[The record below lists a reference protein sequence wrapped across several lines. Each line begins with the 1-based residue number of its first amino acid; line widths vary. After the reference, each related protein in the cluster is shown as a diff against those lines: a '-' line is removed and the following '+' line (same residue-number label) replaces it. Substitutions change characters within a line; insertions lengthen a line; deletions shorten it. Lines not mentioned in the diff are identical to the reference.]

1 MTTRTLDDV
10 FIHEL
15 RELYD
20 AEHELVKILA
30 DLARDVQDA
39 RAAQLLNTLRC
50 ETRNHVFGLE
60 QILSTVG
67 HVPRRGKCRWLR
79 GLVEGYNAFL
89 RAKPS
94 RAAVDVYDLAFAFKA
109 IRAVIA
115 SYRLLITMALRL
127 DHPEI
132 VDPLRQHLWDVEGD
146 AERLQAQLG
155 RTDASTNSHWPGL
168 GQASA
173 TAISRPPTS
182 APAAFVAAM
191 RLPPNSPEDRENV
204 LAGGQETIRSLIP

>member
-20 AEHELVKILA
+20 AEHDLVKILA
-30 DLARDVQDA
+30 ELARDVRDT

-60 QILSTVG
+60 QMLTTLG
-67 HVPRRGKCRWLR
+67 QVPRRGKCRLLR
-79 GLVEGYNAFL
+79 GLVESYRAFL
-89 RAKPS
+89 RTKPT
-94 RAAVDVYDLAFAFKA
+94 RTALDAYDLAFAFKA

-115 SYRLLITMALRL
+115 FYRLLITMALRL

-155 RTDASTNSHWPGL
+155 RNHASPPSWTD

-173 TAISRPPTS
+173 TAFSHNPAPT
-182 APAAFVAAM
+182 PATVAAAV
-191 RLPPNSPEDRENV
+191 RVPPDSPEDRENV
-204 LAGGQETIRSLIP
+204 LAGGQEVG

>member
-60 QILSTVG
+60 QILSTLG

-79 GLVEGYNAFL
+79 GLAEGYNAFL
-89 RAKPS
+89 RTKPS
-94 RAAVDVYDLAFAFKA
+94 RAALDAYDLMFAFKA

-115 SYRLLITMALRL
+115 FYRVLITMALRL
-127 DHPEI
+127 DHPGI

-155 RTDASTNSHWPGL
+155 RTDAPATNHWTGV
-168 GQASA
+168 GHASA
-173 TAISRPPTS
+173 MAVSRPPAS
-182 APAAFVAAM
+182 APATFAAAT
-191 RLPPNSPEDRENV
+191 RLPPDSPEDRENV
-204 LAGGQETIRSLIP
+204 LAGGQETM

>member
-1 MTTRTLDDV
+1 MTTRSLDDV

-30 DLARDVQDA
+30 ELARDTRDA

-60 QILSTVG
+60 QILTTLG
-67 HVPRRGKCRWLR
+67 QVPRRGKSRWLR
-79 GLVEGYNAFL
+79 GLVESYNAFL
-89 RAKPS
+89 RTKPT
-94 RAAVDVYDLAFAFKA
+94 RAALDAYDLAFAFKA

-115 SYRLLITMALRL
+115 LYRLLITMALRL

-132 VDPLRQHLWDVEGD
+132 IDALRQHLWDVEGD

-155 RTDASTNSHWPGL
+155 RAHTTPVSSWTGV

-173 TAISRPPTS
+173 AAVSQPPAST
-182 APAAFVAAM
+182 PATVAGAV
-191 RLPPNSPEDRENV
+191 RVPPDSPEDRENV
-204 LAGGQETIRSLIP
+204 LAGGQEVV

>member
-1 MTTRTLDDV
+1 MITRTLDDV

-30 DLARDVQDA
+30 ALARDVRDA
-39 RAAQLLNTLRC
+39 RTAQLLNTLRI

-60 QILSTVG
+60 QILTTLG
-67 HVPRRGKCRWLR
+67 QVPRRGKCRWLR
-79 GLVEGYNAFL
+79 GLVEGYDAFL
-89 RAKPS
+89 RTKPT
-94 RAAVDVYDLAFAFKA
+94 RATLDAYDLAFAFKA
-109 IRAVIA
+109 IRSIIA
-115 SYRLLITMALRL
+115 FYRLLITMALRL

-155 RTDASTNSHWPGL
+155 RSQTAPAGNWTGL

-173 TAISRPPTS
+173 SAVSQPSGSTPATIAGATGFPPD
-182 APAAFVAAM
+182 
-191 RLPPNSPEDRENV
+191 SPEDRENV
-204 LAGGQETIRSLIP
+204 LAGGQEVM

>member
-10 FIHEL
+10 IIHEL

-30 DLARDVQDA
+30 NLARDIQDV

-60 QILSTVG
+60 QILAALG

-79 GLVEGYNAFL
+79 GLVEGYSAFL
-89 RAKPS
+89 RTKPT
-94 RAAVDVYDLAFAFKA
+94 RATLDAYDLTLAFKA
-109 IRAVIA
+109 IRAIIA

-146 AERLQAQLG
+146 AEQLQAQLG
-155 RTDASTNSHWPGL
+155 RTDAAMNSHWPGL
-168 GQASA
+168 GQTAA
-173 TAISRPPTS
+173 TAVSRTPTS
-182 APAAFVAAM
+182 PPATFTAAT
-191 RLPPNSPEDRENV
+191 RLPPDSPEDRENV
-204 LAGGQETIRSLIP
+204 LAGGQETM